1 MRVSLLGWAFLL
13 LAAPAAAQVI
23 YGSLVGN
30 VRDATDASVPGA
42 LVRVTETGTGFVRQA
57 PTNEAG
63 GYSFA
68 NLPSGIYDVE
78 ITREGFTP
86 FSRRA
91 VEVTINTV
99 VRVDAVLRP
108 SAVTETIQVSAAAA
122 ALQTDRSEVR
132 AEISGKTLE
141 NAPLPPGRNYL
152 HALRVLPGF
161 TVRGTGH
168 GPSVDPAR
176 TPLYNVNGTSRQNN
190 AVRIEGA
197 GINQIWLPH
206 LPAYTPA
213 LDAIDTVNVVTN
225 SFDAEQGLAG
235 GVAINLHV
243 KSGTNEVHGSA
254 FEFHN
259 SNAIKA
265 KPFLLVPGERNSKA
279 IFNQFGGTLGGPIR
293 RDRLFYFL
301 SYEGGRNRQNASR
314 LETVPTAAI
323 RAGDMSAST
332 NPIYDPRSGN
342 TDGSGRTAFDDKRV
356 PASLI
361 EPIVRDK
368 ILPLLPSPTFSGLS
382 ANLFATGPFLV
393 DVDRA
398 DMKLNWNASSKLTLF
413 GRGGL
418 INHRVFSTP
427 ILGELIGISVS
438 TVAGTAGPMYGNTG
452 NMAVGAT
459 YVVSPAFLVDANFG
473 YTAYDANSI
482 EPGLGKNIG
491 LDVLGIPGTNGT
503 RFFEGGWPRFVVSN
517 YATMGAANNTTR
529 PFFNRDPRF
538 QYVANANWTRG
549 SHNVRF
555 GFDFSRQQI
564 NHTQVEFVGATHG
577 PSGGFS
583 FTGGP
588 TTVRNGPAS
597 NQYNSFA
604 TFLLGLPT
612 TIGTTLQV
620 PEEYNVRAAQ
630 DSLYVRDQWQ
640 ATRRVTITYGL
651 RWEYFPVPR
660 RVDRGL
666 ENYNPE
672 TNKMHVCGVGVVPLD
687 CGIELSKRQLAPR
700 FGLAWRATDR
710 FVLRAG
716 YGITYDPYSL
726 ARPMR
731 TNYPLLLV
739 QNINGPNSFQPAGR
753 LRDGIPL
760 LRPPD
765 LGNGIIGIAGTLAAN
780 AVPEKFRRGYIQSWN
795 FTLEKELRWG
805 FIGQAGYVA
814 TREINRM
821 GFLELNTAYPGQG
834 NTGRILARKFGRTA
848 ETRQVSP
855 VGNTH
860 YDSLQTRLER
870 RLSGGFQ
877 ILASYTWSKA
887 MGICCSD
894 NSDGLPAIQLPEYYH
909 LNRSV
914 MGYNTPHNFQ
924 ALGVWA
930 LPFGRGKRWAAN
942 GWASRLAGGWQIN
955 GLLSS
960 TSGVPFSVSSSGT
973 SLDAPGNSQR
983 ADLVKPTVA
992 KLGGAGR
999 GQSFFDP
1006 FAFASVN
1013 AVRFGTAG
1021 FNLLRGPGLV
1031 NLDLGLFR
1039 SFVVTERWKVEFRA
1053 EAFNFTNTPHFA
1065 NPGGNVSNMQLNTDG
1080 SIRALGG
1087 YTEITGIANT
1097 GRDGVDERVFRF
1109 GLRLTF

>member
-1 MRVSLLGWAFLL
+1 MRILASLLLFLVL
-13 LAAPAAAQVI
+13 PAAAAAQVI

-30 VRDATDASVPGA
+30 VRDASEASVPGA
-42 LVRVTETGTGFVRQA
+42 VIRVTDIRTGFARQSS
-57 PTNEAG
+57 TNEAG

-68 NLPSGIYDVE
+68 NLPGGVYDVE

-91 VEVTINTV
+91 IEVTINTV
-99 VRVDAVLRP
+99 VRVDTVLRP
-108 SAVTETIQVSAAAA
+108 SAVTETVQVSASAAV
-122 ALQTDRSEVR
+122 LQTDRSEVR
-132 AEISGKTLE
+132 AEITGKTLE

-161 TVRGTGH
+161 VVRGTGH
-168 GPSVDPAR
+168 GPSVDPSR
-176 TPLYNVNGTSRQNN
+176 SVLYNVNGTSRQNN
-190 AVRIEGA
+190 AFRIEGA
-197 GINQIWLPH
+197 GINQMWLPH

-213 LDAIDTVNVVTN
+213 LDAIETVNVVTN

-235 GVAINLHV
+235 GVAINLQV
-243 KSGTNEVHGSA
+243 KSGTNEMHGSA

-259 SNAIKA
+259 SNTIKA
-265 KPFLLVPGERNSKA
+265 KPFFLVPGERNPKA
-279 IFNQFGGTLGGPIR
+279 IFNQYGGTLGGPIR
-293 RDRLFYFL
+293 RNSLFYFM

-314 LETVPTAAI
+314 LETIPTAAI
-323 RAGDMSAST
+323 RAGDMSASP
-332 NPIYDPRSGN
+332 NPIYNPLSGN
-342 TDGSGRTAFDDKRV
+342 ADGSGRAPFDDKRV

-361 EPIVRDK
+361 DPIVRDK
-368 ILPLLPSPTFSGLS
+368 ILPLLPSPTFTGLGS
-382 ANLFATGPFLV
+382 NLFATGTYLV

-418 INHRVFSTP
+418 VNHRVFSNP

-459 YVVSPAFLVDANFG
+459 YVLSPTLLLDANFG
-473 YTAYDANSI
+473 FTAYDANSI
-482 EPGLGKNIG
+482 EPAFGKNIG
-491 LDVLGIPGTNGT
+491 LEVLGIPGTNGT
-503 RFFEGGWPRFVVSN
+503 RPFEGGWPRFVVTN

-538 QYVANANWTRG
+538 QYVANANWSRG
-549 SHNVRF
+549 SHNIRF
-555 GFDFSRQQI
+555 GMDLSRQQI

-583 FTGGP
+583 FAGGP

-597 NQYNSFA
+597 NQFNTFA

-612 TIGTTLQV
+612 TIGTTYQV
-620 PEEYNVRAAQ
+620 PDEYNVRAAQ
-630 DSLYVRDQWQ
+630 NSFYIRDQWQ
-640 ATRRVTITYGL
+640 ARRRLTVSLGL

-660 RVDRGL
+660 RVDRGI

-672 TNKMHVCGVGVVPLD
+672 TNKVHVCGVGVVPLD
-687 CGIELSKRQLAPR
+687 CGIELSKRQFAPR
-700 FGLAWRATDR
+700 LGLAWRATDR
-710 FVLRAG
+710 LVLRAG

-739 QNINGPNSFQPAGR
+739 QNISGPNAFQPAGR
-753 LRDGIPL
+753 LRDGIPI

-765 LGNGIIGIAGTLAAN
+765 LGNGIVDIAGTLAAN
-780 AVPEKFRRGYIQSWN
+780 SVPQKLHRGYIQSWN
-795 FTLEKELRWG
+795 FTFERELRWG
-805 FIGQAGYVA
+805 FVGQAGYVA

-834 NTGRILARKFGRTA
+834 NAGRALARRFGRTA

-855 VGNTH
+855 IGNTH

-870 RLSGGFQ
+870 RFSGGFHMM
-877 ILASYTWSKA
+877 ASYTWSKA
-887 MGICCSD
+887 TGICCSD

-909 LNRSV
+909 LNRAL
-914 MGYNTPHNFQ
+914 MGYDTPHNFQ
-924 ALGVWA
+924 TLAVWA
-930 LPFGRGKRWAAN
+930 LPFGRGKRWAAE
-942 GWASRLAGGWQIN
+942 GWAARLAGGWQIN
-955 GLLSS
+955 GLFSS
-960 TSGVPFSVSSSGT
+960 YSGTPFSVSSSGT
-973 SLDAPGNSQR
+973 SLDAPGNTQR
-983 ADLVKPTVA
+983 ADLVKPQVA

-999 GQSFFDP
+999 GLSFFDP
-1006 FAFASVN
+1006 FAFAPVT
-1013 AVRFGTAG
+1013 AARFGTAG

-1039 SFVVTERWKVEFRA
+1039 SFRVTERWKAEFRA

-1065 NPGGNVSNMQLNTDG
+1065 NPGANVSNFQANADG
-1080 SIRALGG
+1080 TVRALGG
-1087 YTEITGIANT
+1087 FTEITGIANI